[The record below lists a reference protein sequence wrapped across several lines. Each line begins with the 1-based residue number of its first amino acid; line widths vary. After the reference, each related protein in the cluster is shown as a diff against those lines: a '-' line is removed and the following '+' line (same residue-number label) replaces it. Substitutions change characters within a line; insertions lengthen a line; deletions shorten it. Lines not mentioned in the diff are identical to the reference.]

1 VSDPERP
8 ESAGHTAFVEL
19 EAVIRNV
26 TDQLAVFRRRALSAE
41 SQVRE
46 LDQVT
51 AHAAE
56 LTKVADTARR
66 RIAELEQALAEAEKA
81 TAQAEA
87 AASAAVTQAEA
98 AAAAVAKN
106 QAAAA
111 SVVPGTAD
119 AGGALTADSEL
130 AAENAMLR
138 ERLVEAAERT
148 RQISERV
155 RFLRQQIGNGSEK

>member
-1 VSDPERP
+1 VSDPARP
-8 ESAGHTAFVEL
+8 ETAGRSAFVEL

-56 LTKVADTARR
+56 LAKVADTARR
-66 RIAELEQALAEAEKA
+66 RIAELEHALSEAEAVA
-81 TAQAEA
+81 SQAQAASAEAMAKAAAAAAA
-87 AASAAVTQAEA
+87 AASAPPTP
-98 AAAAVAKN
+98 KS
-106 QAAAA
+106 A
-111 SVVPGTAD
+111 SQHS
-119 AGGALTADSEL
+119 ADSEL
-130 AAENAMLR
+130 AAENAALR
-138 ERLVEAAERT
+138 ERLDEAAERT

-155 RFLRQQIGNGSEK
+155 RFLRQQIGNGSDK